1 MFIDFFSGAETE
13 PFLRNGPYC
22 SYDDYQITSVV
33 PGDFDGDALMDV
45 MVTVKPTGSRLEVY
59 NVFVHWG
66 GPEGLNCTKETE
78 VPLLQTFGEPL
89 ALDFN
94 RDMIIDLYG
103 LSAEKQR
110 TFWIFQKSRVPP
122 EERKQAPPLGSD
134 NFTAKIK
141 TPNANAYLDLNG
153 DFTAD
158 LFIQTDKAYEV
169 WYGRNG
175 DQKEDFTFNHTIDTT
190 IVGSDNTL
198 GQAVFADFE
207 LEGVENIIL
216 PVCFQ
221 KDCSNST
228 ILVHDGLHFRDVH
241 VSFKDPQAVSWGF
254 VPPIEDD
261 VYLKTITAR
270 SGDFNMDGYPDLI
283 MTLQTLTGPK
293 RMQTFLLEN
302 VPCKMCNPPLK
313 RTFEVKWNAL
323 NPLGEDTVAGAFYDF
338 YQDGKFF
345 LYFNSY
351 FKNVLFLVFRCIG
364 CYFNTKNQIWPI

>member
-1 MFIDFFSGAETE
+1 M
-13 PFLRNGPYC
+13 
-22 SYDDYQITSVV
+22 V

-323 NPLGEDTVAGAFYDF
+323 NPDLKKKIY
-338 YQDGKFF
+338 
-345 LYFNSY
+345 
-351 FKNVLFLVFRCIG
+351 
-364 CYFNTKNQIWPI
+364 

>member
-1 MFIDFFSGAETE
+1 MVRNILCIVDNYNLFNFVYLGADTE
-13 PFLRNGPYC
+13 PLLRGGPICMYR
-22 SYDDYQITSVV
+22 DHEIVSVI

-45 MVTVKPTGSRLEVY
+45 AVAIKPQGSKVNTY
-59 NVFVHWG
+59 QIYVHWG
-66 GPEGLNCTKETE
+66 GPEGLNCTSEHAE
-78 VPLLQTFGEPL
+78 PLLKTMGEPL

-103 LSAEKQR
+103 LNEMGDRK
-110 TFWIFQKSRVPP
+110 FWIFQKARVPP
-122 EERKQAPPLGSD
+122 REVSQAPPNGVSTTQPSI
-134 NFTAKIK
+134 NI
-141 TPNANAYLDLNG
+141 PNANAYLDLNG

-158 LFIQTDKAYEV
+158 LFVQTKDHYEI
-169 WYGRNG
+169 WYGKAN
-175 DQKEDFTFNHTIDTT
+175 EDFAFNHTIDIS
-190 IVGSDNTL
+190 IVGSDYTL

-216 PVCFQ
+216 PVCFHR

-228 ILVHDGLHFRDVH
+228 ILVHDGTNFRDIH
-241 VSFKDPQAVSWGF
+241 VNFKDPQAVMWGF

-283 MTLQTLTGPK
+283 MTLQTLTGPTK

-302 VPCKMCNPPLK
+302 VPCLMCNPPLK

-323 NPLGEDTVAGAFYDF
+323 NPMGNDTVAGAFYDF
-338 YQDGKFF
+338 YQDGK
-345 LYFNSY
+345 LCNG
-351 FKNVLFLVFRCIG
+351 N
-364 CYFNTKNQIWPI
+364 

>member
-1 MFIDFFSGAETE
+1 MFIQCIEYIFQFIVLSSIPGAYTE
-13 PFLRNGPYC
+13 PLLRSGPFCTYEN
-22 SYDDYQITSVV
+22 YEIVSVI

-45 MVTVKPTGSRLEVY
+45 LVAIRPRRDRGNIYRIY
-59 NVFVHWG
+59 VHWG
-66 GPEGLNCTKETE
+66 GPEGLNCTSEKEK
-78 VPLLQTFGEPL
+78 PLLMTQGEPL

-103 LSAEKQR
+103 LNDVGER
-110 TFWIFQKSRVPP
+110 MFWIFQKNRVPP
-122 EERKQAPPLGSD
+122 EQRRQAPPAGESS
-134 NFTAKIK
+134 FATSIKI
-141 TPNANAYLDLNG
+141 PNANAYLDLNA

-158 LFIQTDKAYEV
+158 LFVQTDKNYEV
-169 WYGRNG
+169 WYGRTEEPL
-175 DQKEDFTFNHTIDTT
+175 EDFNFNHTIDIS
-190 IVGSDNTL
+190 IVGSDYNL

-216 PVCFQ
+216 PVCFH
-221 KDCSNST
+221 KDCANST
-228 ILVHDGLHFRDVH
+228 ILVHDGTNFRDIH
-241 VSFKDPQAVSWGF
+241 VNFKDPQAVSWGF

-283 MTLQTLTGPK
+283 MTLQTLGSPK

-323 NPLGEDTVAGAFYDF
+323 SPMGNNTVAGAFYDF
-338 YQDGKFF
+338 YQDGEKEM
-345 LYFNSY
+345 
-351 FKNVLFLVFRCIG
+351 FKL
-364 CYFNTKNQIWPI
+364 